1 VNAHA
6 AVPQARRP
14 LPPFTEEHGELRAS
28 VRRFVARELRPHATA
43 WEDAR
48 WFPAIG
54 AHIGIATPP
63 IWKLGA

>member
-28 VRRFVARELRPHATA
+28 VRRFVAR
-43 WEDAR
+43 
-48 WFPAIG
+48 
-54 AHIGIATPP
+54 
-63 IWKLGA
+63 